1 MTTSNP
7 TVDFLLSWADNQPHP
22 VACEKCGRPLTDDAS
37 KARGVGPICLH
48 KIEEMENEDD

>member
-7 TVDFLLSWADNQPHP
+7 TVDFLLSWADNQPRP

-48 KIEEMENEDD
+48 KIEEMENEDV